1 MHYEYYRVTLS
12 EIESNS
18 VRLIDGNA
26 LIAVVNRDNQK
37 GDIILAYNDNK
48 PFIPDHGVI
57 VKISE
62 NGNPENLQV
71 GDAVLFEKYQGFR
84 FRDEYDNDY
93 ILMPI
98 NKILCVIS

>member
-12 EIESNS
+12 EIKSKY
-18 VRLIDGNA
+18 VRLIEGNA
-26 LIAVVNRDNQK
+26 LIRVVNRDNQK
-37 GDIILAYNDNK
+37 GDITLAYNDNK

-62 NGNPENLQV
+62 NGNPENLKV